1 MTETLSS
8 KKSSKEFSKLDERGR
23 QALESLAPRVQELCS
38 TDPQSTPVMEAKT
51 SALTDSVIAELPVVR
66 AGDLDAVFARARE
79 VAKVWAATDVRE
91 RKRLVLAFVDAVLA
105 NRDAILDV
113 IQWENGKSRGS
124 AYEEVYDV
132 ALNSRFYAKHAEKIL
147 RSKRV
152 PGAVP
157 GLTHT
162 QINYIPKGVVGIIS
176 PWNYPFNLAAS
187 DAIAAI
193 MAGNSVV
200 LKPDSQTPFSALVV
214 KSLMERAGLPR
225 DLFQVVIGSGRELG
239 TPMIEQSN
247 YMMFT
252 GSTATGRSIAQRA
265 GENLIGCSAELGGK
279 NAMIIRADAPVDR
292 AAAAAV
298 KACFSSSG
306 QLCISIERLYVHR
319 DIWDDFVPKF
329 VARVKAMNL
338 EASMDWKA
346 DIGPLINDS
355 QVEKVTEHINDA
367 VAKGA
372 KVLAGGHLVPEVSK
386 RAFLPTVLEGVTPDM
401 HVFGEETFGP
411 LVSLYPFETDE
422 QALSLVNATNYGLNS
437 AIWSGNVKIA
447 QSMALR
453 VEAGTVNINDG
464 YAAAWGSIHAP
475 SGGFKDSGL
484 SHRHG
489 EEGIVKYTDVQTVAT
504 QRLMHIGAPKILGEK
519 VWARILHSY
528 LKVQRRFDL

>member
-1 MTETLSS
+1 MTETISS
-8 KKSSKEFSKLDERGR
+8 KNSAAKFLKLDERGR
-23 QALESLAPRVQELCS
+23 RALESLAPRLQELCS
-38 TDPQSTPVMEAKT
+38 VNPESVPVMEAKT
-51 SALTDSVIAELPVVR
+51 SALTDSVIAELPVIK
-66 AGDLDAVFARARE
+66 GEDLESVFSRARK
-79 VAKVWAATDVRE
+79 VAKAWVATDIRE
-91 RKRLVLAFVDAVLA
+91 RKRLVLAFVDTVLA

-124 AYEEVYDV
+124 AFEEVYDV
-132 ALNSRFYAKHAEKIL
+132 VLNSRFYAKHAAKML

-152 PGAVP
+152 PGAMP

-193 MAGNSVV
+193 MAGNAIV

-214 KSLMERAGLPR
+214 KSLMERAGLPK
-225 DLFQVVIGSGRELG
+225 DLFQVVIGAGRELG
-239 TPMIEQSN
+239 TPMIELSN

-252 GSTATGRSIAQRA
+252 GSSATGRSIAERA
-265 GENLIGCSAELGGK
+265 GKNLIGCSAELGGK
-279 NAMIIRADAPVDR
+279 NAMIIRADAPIDR
-292 AAAAAV
+292 AVAGAV

-306 QLCISIERLYVHR
+306 QLCISIERLFVHR
-319 DIWDDFVPKF
+319 DIWDEFVPKF
-329 VARVKAMNL
+329 VAQVKKMNL
-338 EASMDWKA
+338 DASMDWKA

-372 KVLAGGHLVPEVSK
+372 KVLAGGRLVPEVSK

-401 HVFGEETFGP
+401 QVFGEETFGP
-411 LVSLYPFETDE
+411 LVSLYKFDTDE
-422 QALSLVNATNYGLNS
+422 QALSLVNDTNYGLNS
-437 AIWSGNVKIA
+437 AIWSGDVKIA

-504 QRLMHIGAPKILGEK
+504 QRLMPIGAPKLLGEK
-519 VWARILHSY
+519 VWANLLHSY
-528 LKVQRRFDL
+528 LKVQQRFDL